1 MGQIFL
7 KILRRKLSGKKYFIT
22 ERATS
27 LAGGEGGEGRGN
39 EIRI

>member
-22 ERATS
+22 ESA
-27 LAGGEGGEGRGN
+27 GGEGRGN